1 MLIFLCFLHLKANHS
16 FVEMSKWKSRMTGF
30 SALSNHLVDLSYM
43 GPQMAFAQELL
54 VKGDLDH
61 IINDLA
67 PDLNQTIRQ
76 FEKFNVTEAEK
87 LLKANKVS
95 IENVSQKVHL
105 LDSRNKLQGQ
115 SWHVCHLCYLF
126 NVFVG
131 YCNDK
136 NYFSGKSRNFRMAHR
151 FHGLHKHQSF
161 LPSFE

>member
-1 MLIFLCFLHLKANHS
+1 
-16 FVEMSKWKSRMTGF
+16 MTGF
-30 SALSNHLVDLSYM
+30 FALSNHLVDLSYM

-87 LLKANKVS
+87 LLNGNKVS
-95 IENVSQKVHL
+95 LENESQKVHL

-115 SWHVCHLCYLF
+115 S
-126 NVFVG
+126 
-131 YCNDK
+131 
-136 NYFSGKSRNFRMAHR
+136 
-151 FHGLHKHQSF
+151 
-161 LPSFE
+161 

>member
-1 MLIFLCFLHLKANHS
+1 MLILCFLHLKANHS

-95 IENVSQKVHL
+95 IENESQKVHL
-105 LDSRNKLQGQ
+105 LDSGNKLQGQ
-115 SWHVCHLCYLF
+115 S
-126 NVFVG
+126 
-131 YCNDK
+131 
-136 NYFSGKSRNFRMAHR
+136 
-151 FHGLHKHQSF
+151 
-161 LPSFE
+161 